1 MSRNLLLD
9 LPPEL
14 RNQVYVEV
22 FRGARA
28 RPKGARRWSS
38 SSRQFCDGNG
48 PESAIDDAVHG
59 FGLLTANKQVRDEG
73 LAFFWKET
81 LFDLQ
86 PLCDLISGY
95 HWGTFQPG
103 SLTRIENAVC
113 TIVGAF
119 RFSSPSFHE
128 ERMGVG
134 ATLRQ
139 LTTYYVSGSKAQL
152 SFVAYTNVRIDSKR
166 TGIALRRF
174 EWLEE
179 WQRRGSPLPIDKQL
193 TDGEK
198 AALVSDLKEGLKLR
212 GNVQMR
218 WQ

>member
-86 PLCDLISGY
+86 PLCDLISGC

-139 LTTYYVSGSKAQL
+139 LTTYYVSGSKARDYSLRLQRHRFAYPYSNLAPLAILLTRLRYTEL
-152 SFVAYTNVRIDSKR
+152 SFVVRE
-166 TGIALRRF
+166 RF
-174 EWLEE
+174 MA
-179 WQRRGSPLPIDKQL
+179 P
-193 TDGEK
+193 DGPSEVYPR
-198 AALVSDLKEGLKLR
+198 AEAQHNHRVVHE
-212 GNVQMR
+212 
-218 WQ
+218 

>member
-103 SLTRIENAVC
+103 SLTRIENA
-113 TIVGAF
+113 
-119 RFSSPSFHE
+119 
-128 ERMGVG
+128 
-134 ATLRQ
+134 
-139 LTTYYVSGSKAQL
+139 
-152 SFVAYTNVRIDSKR
+152 AYTNVRIDSKR